1 MKKNSLVAVFNSH
14 EEVGAALDILTNQL
28 KIGRDNISV
37 LGKGENGEP
46 KDTFELK
53 KENSDI
59 IFWGEQGA
67 LWGGIFG
74 FLAGGFFA
82 FIPGFG
88 PLVAAGPILSSLVG
102 ALGGAEVLGSL
113 GALVAWLT
121 DLGMEEV
128 QAHKYADYLKNGKII
143 ILVQSDSKDELENIK
158 KALEKTDA
166 EELKTYS
173 K

>member
-88 PLVAAGPILSSLVG
+88 PLVAAGPVLSSLVG

>member
-88 PLVAAGPILSSLVG
+88 PLVAAGPVLSSLVG

-158 KALEKTDA
+158 KALEKIDA
-166 EELKTYS
+166 EELKIYS

>member
-1 MKKNSLVAVFNSH
+1 MKKNSLVAVYSNH
-14 EEVGAALDILTNQL
+14 DKAAVALDTLANKL
-28 KIGRDNISV
+28 KISKDYISV

-46 KDTFELK
+46 KDTFEVE

-67 LWGGIFG
+67 IWGGIFG

-121 DLGMEEV
+121 DLGIEEV
-128 QAHKYADYLKNGKII
+128 QAHEYADYLKNGKII
-143 ILVQSDSKDELENIK
+143 ILVQSESKDELEKIK
-158 KALEKTDA
+158 KELEATEP
-166 EELKTYS
+166 EEIKVYS

>member
-88 PLVAAGPILSSLVG
+88 PLVAAGPVLSSLVG

-166 EELKTYS
+166 EELKIYS